1 MVESISKSN
10 LTINLLTYPFSIS
23 NQNGSGVSRYNY
35 ELKKALLNNKI
46 FNLMVETN
54 KQSNNK
60 WIKFILRLIN
70 TERNIVLN
78 KYDLIHATSP
88 YSRFF
93 SIKLSKKP
101 IVTSIH
107 DTIWIN
113 YNFKVNNKFTRMR
126 YLVNK
131 YSIENSDYLFV
142 PFEYTKLKITEYF
155 KIRED
160 KIIVLPYGMN
170 TDNYIVRGKFEAKN
184 PIRLIFFGG
193 VNPIARGAL
202 LTIDAFYKFRKTI
215 PHSILYF
222 SSTNNPEFKEFI
234 KVADPKMLENVEFIP
249 FVEERE
255 MPKFFSQFD
264 LMVYPTDMGFSYLL
278 IQAFAA
284 GLPVI
289 TTDVYDIPEFL
300 NGLEFLCRPKDPE
313 SFAEA
318 MIDIITNE
326 SKYNLIQDRLKK
338 VAYEHSSMRL
348 CSEVIKAYNIVLK

>member
-155 KIRED
+155 NIRED
-160 KIIVLPYGMN
+160 EIIVLPYGMN
-170 TDNYIVRGKFEAKN
+170 TDNYIVKAKFEAKN
-184 PIRLIFFGG
+184 PIRLIF
-193 VNPIARGAL
+193 L
-202 LTIDAFYKFRKTI
+202 
-215 PHSILYF
+215 
-222 SSTNNPEFKEFI
+222 
-234 KVADPKMLENVEFIP
+234 VE
-249 FVEERE
+249 
-255 MPKFFSQFD
+255 
-264 LMVYPTDMGFSYLL
+264 L
-278 IQAFAA
+278 IQ
-284 GLPVI
+284 
-289 TTDVYDIPEFL
+289 
-300 NGLEFLCRPKDPE
+300 
-313 SFAEA
+313 
-318 MIDIITNE
+318 
-326 SKYNLIQDRLKK
+326 
-338 VAYEHSSMRL
+338 
-348 CSEVIKAYNIVLK
+348 